1 MNPVLENLLTRRS
14 VRKFEDRA
22 VTDEELDTIL
32 NAGLYAPSGMNVQET
47 VLVAVRDKE
56 TLKDLSDMNAA
67 AMMMGPENDPFYGA
81 PCAVV
86 VLAQNNENGIKDG
99 ALVMGNLMLAAH
111 SLGLGSCWINRAR
124 PMFEST
130 KGKAYLKEWGLSEE
144 LCGIGVCILGAPAEE
159 PKAAPRKEGRIVK
172 IG

>member
-1 MNPVLENLLTRRS
+1 MNPALENLLTRRS
-14 VRKFEDRA
+14 IRKFEDRP
-22 VTDEELDTIL
+22 VTDEELDTVL
-32 NAGLYAPSGMNVQET
+32 NAGLYAASGMNVQET
-47 VLVAVRDKE
+47 VLIAVRDRE
-56 TLKDLSDMNAA
+56 VLRDLSAMNAA

-99 ALVMGNLMLAAH
+99 SLVMGNLMLAAH

-124 PMFEST
+124 PMFET
-130 KGKAYLKEWGLSEE
+130 AKGQAYLKEWGLPSD
-144 LCGIGVCILGAPAEE
+144 LCGIGICILGVPAEE